1 MRQEGKERAMYL
13 LIVTGLSGAG
23 KSLCLNCL
31 EEQGYFCVDN
41 LPSPLLSEF
50 VALCEQAVPRIRR
63 AAVTIDSR
71 ESLLSRQPQNIL
83 ERLDALSVPYEILFL
98 DARDDVLRKRYNE
111 SRRRHPLGDAGDAY
125 TGVQRERVFLQGIRN
140 RAAYVLDTS
149 DIRPRDLSK
158 VIAKVLPEYESK
170 DATLLLCSFG
180 YKRGVPVDA
189 DIVLDMRF
197 IPNPFY
203 VDELRPLSG
212 LDQQLRDY
220 VFAQPFAR
228 AFMDQT
234 EQMLET
240 TLPLYREQ
248 DKHIL
253 RVCFGCTG
261 GRHRSVAAAEEMARR
276 FHERGVYVRVYH
288 RDLVVEAQD
297 IEQRFSIDS

>member
-71 ESLLSRQPQNIL
+71 ESLLSRQPQSIL

-220 VFAQPFAR
+220 VFAQPFAQ

-276 FHERGVYVRVYH
+276 FHVRGVHVRVYH

>member
-1 MRQEGKERAMYL
+1 MYL

-41 LPSPLLSEF
+41 LPSPLLKEF
-50 VALCEQAVPRIRR
+50 VALCGQAVPSIQR

-71 ESLLSRQPQNIL
+71 ESLLSRKPQGIL
-83 ERLDALSVPYEILFL
+83 EGLDALTVPYEILFL

-125 TGVQRERVFLQGIRN
+125 TGVQRERAFLQSIRN

-149 DIRPRDLSK
+149 DIKPKDLSK
-158 VIAKVLPEYESK
+158 TIAKVLPEYENK
-170 DATLLLCSFG
+170 DITLLFCSFG

-203 VDELRPLSG
+203 IDELRPLSG
-212 LDQQLRDY
+212 LDKPLSDY
-220 VFAQPFAR
+220 VFSQPFAR
-228 AFMDQT
+228 DFMDHT
-234 EQMLET
+234 ERMLRT

-253 RVCFGCTG
+253 RMCFGCTG

-276 FHERGVYVRVYH
+276 FHDQGIHVRVYH
-288 RDLVVEAQD
+288 RDLVVEAKD

>member
-1 MRQEGKERAMYL
+1 MYL

-71 ESLLSRQPQNIL
+71 ESLLSRQPQSIL

-111 SRRRHPLGDAGDAY
+111 SRRRHPLGDAGDAF

-189 DIVLDMRF
+189 DIVIDMRF

-212 LDQQLRDY
+212 LDQRLRDY

>member
-1 MRQEGKERAMYL
+1 MYL

-50 VALCEQAVPRIRR
+50 VSLCEQAVPRIRR

-71 ESLLSRQPQNIL
+71 ESLLSRQPQGIL
-83 ERLDALSVPYEILFL
+83 ERLDALNVPYEILFL

-111 SRRRHPLGDAGDAY
+111 SRRRHPLGDAGDAN
-125 TGVQRERVFLQGIRN
+125 TGVQRERAFLQGIRN

-158 VIAKVLPEYESK
+158 AIAKVLPEYESK
-170 DATLLLCSFG
+170 DATLLFCSFG

-212 LDQQLRDY
+212 LDKALSDY
-220 VFAQPFAR
+220 VFSQPFAR
-228 AFMDQT
+228 EFLDHT
-234 EQMLET
+234 ERMLET
-240 TLPLYREQ
+240 TLPLYRAQ

-276 FHERGVYVRVYH
+276 FHRHGINVRVYH

>member
-71 ESLLSRQPQNIL
+71 ESLLSRQPQSIL

-111 SRRRHPLGDAGDAY
+111 SRRRHPLGDAGDAF

-212 LDQQLRDY
+212 LDQRLRDY

>member
-71 ESLLSRQPQNIL
+71 ESLLSRQPQSIL

-212 LDQQLRDY
+212 LDQRLRDY
-220 VFAQPFAR
+220 VFAQPFAQ